1 MREHGRPVPPIMNSP
16 ASKHITW
23 RWAERDFGFRFQQGR
38 GKSAADYYQA
48 SQSTEFYNVPTA
60 QRKLTK
66 ARLEELAAQAKPP
79 TAPAIVTIPWNNYSD
94 SDFQMIA
101 EPSGIC
107 LNWAGCLSQDEVN
120 LRETNGVNRAKE
132 FVAGLAVREEPVPI
146 TLDLIQKIHT
156 EMFGDIYP
164 WAGKWRSVTLSNG
177 DVTWPLPR
185 YGWEPVFA
193 EFERDVLAR
202 TPFLSS
208 DNRTVCEFL
217 AALMGE
223 YIALHPFRE
232 GNGRS
237 AFLLA
242 DLILMQN
249 SLVPLDAFNRT
260 RDRESYF
267 AACEAARLKK
277 NYTPLADLIVE
288 WEAEAQQSFEAGLP
302 TDL

>member
-1 MREHGRPVPPIMNSP
+1 MKPLRI
-16 ASKHITW
+16 IW
-23 RWAERDFGFRFQQGR
+23 RWAERDLGFRFRQGK
-38 GKSAADYYQA
+38 GKKAADYHQA
-48 SQSTEFYNVPTA
+48 AQVNAFYHVPDRRPELA
-60 QRKLTK
+60 IS
-66 ARLEELAAQAKPP
+66 RLSGLAAQAAIP
-79 TAPAIVTIPWNNYSD
+79 TAPTIVAIPWRNYTD
-94 SDFQMIA
+94 PDCQMVA
-101 EPSGIC
+101 EDGGIC
-107 LNWAGCLSQDEVN
+107 LNWAGCLNQVEVN

-132 FVAGLAVREEPVPI
+132 FVADLAAREEPVPI

-164 WAGKWRSVTLSNG
+164 WAGKWRSVTLSKG

-208 DNRTVCEFL
+208 DDRAVCEFL
-217 AALMGE
+217 ATLMGE

-242 DLILMQN
+242 DLVLMQN
-249 SLVPLDAFNRT
+249 GLVPLDAFNRT
-260 RDRESYF
+260 RDRDRYF
-267 AACEAARLKK
+267 AACEAARIKK
-277 NYTPLADLIVE
+277 NYKPLGELIVE
-288 WEAEAQQSFEAGLP
+288 WEAEAQQAFDAGLAG
-302 TDL
+302 DL